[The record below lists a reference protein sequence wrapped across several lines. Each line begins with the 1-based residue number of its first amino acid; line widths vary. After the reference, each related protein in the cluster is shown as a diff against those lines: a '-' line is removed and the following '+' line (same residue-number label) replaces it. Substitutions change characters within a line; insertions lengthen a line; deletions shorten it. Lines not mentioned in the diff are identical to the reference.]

1 MLRQI
6 TYRTAI
12 NAFIFT
18 GLWLAIGG
26 IVMWSPIPE
35 ALGIS
40 GPMFAAWLLLLFAM
54 LALAGGA
61 LTMAALNTAFPPRDR
76 NQPPQSPN
84 ARRAPPVPVDRSK
97 APIWAPPARPDGGN
111 HGRQPAA
118 HQPASAQRNR
128 GS

>member
-18 GLWLAIGG
+18 SLWFAIGG
-26 IVMWSPIPE
+26 IALWSPIPE
-35 ALGIS
+35 ALGIAS
-40 GPMFAAWLLLLFAM
+40 PMFTAWLLLLFAI

-61 LTMAALNTAFPPRDR
+61 LTMAALNAAFPPSDRRD
-76 NQPPQSPN
+76 PPASPD

-97 APIWAPPARPDGGN
+97 APIWAPPARPDGTGQS
-111 HGRQPAA
+111 R
-118 HQPASAQRNR
+118 QPASAQRNR
-128 GS
+128 GG